1 MLLVI
6 QSRIQRYCIIGLSMS
21 WWLCLLKVCILNY
34 RSLPVLSRLLKN
46 DDLDVRTAA
55 GESIAL
61 LYEMT
66 DSAPSTEE
74 DAEDSADDEVPVAR
88 ATIPEDQVVEQM
100 KALSV
105 HAGGKGA
112 PKKERAVQRSSFRE
126 LLASI
131 EVSPFSCYILII
143 LFCE

>member
-6 QSRIQRYCIIGLSMS
+6 QSRIQRYCIFGLSVS

-100 KALSV
+100 KA
-105 HAGGKGA
+105 GKGA